1 MKTRAISLASGR
13 RLGLLRARDLVGTFS
28 SRRVGSSARASPR
41 RLMAVLRWRRRLRS
55 PRRTRREA
63 PPATLR
69 LESMHVRLSV
79 RLTTQVW
86 RAGARGNRRPATR
99 VKSAFTAATGPTLA
113 TRIAPT
119 AAIGARRVVQR
130 IAATAAPR
138 GSNPPRESTAAM
150 FERRTPWR
158 APRPN
163 FAQSQKPAPLP
174 GDTARQRRGVHGRA
188 TIARASVVA
197 PPGKSGRSE
206 MWLPRRP
213 ATALAR
219 TLAAS
224 ARRVRRS
231 AVDSRP
237 TWPAS
242 RFVASAIDS
251 AAPARMT
258 VSTVLQYARAGM
270 RLSANAAVPSPRTPS
285 HVTSVHAVDLVW
297 RRVVTDT
304 TSGNV
309 DVPARRST
317 PLSSDTIRTTGTQ
330 SGAANTA
337 LAAARNAAAAARPM
351 LDAATIDRLTD
362 DVIRRVERRIRIE
375 RERRGF

>member
-1 MKTRAISLASGR
+1 
-13 RLGLLRARDLVGTFS
+13 
-28 SRRVGSSARASPR
+28 
-41 RLMAVLRWRRRLRS
+41 
-55 PRRTRREA
+55 
-63 PPATLR
+63 
-69 LESMHVRLSV
+69 
-79 RLTTQVW
+79 
-86 RAGARGNRRPATR
+86 
-99 VKSAFTAATGPTLA
+99 
-113 TRIAPT
+113 
-119 AAIGARRVVQR
+119 
-130 IAATAAPR
+130 
-138 GSNPPRESTAAM
+138 
-150 FERRTPWR
+150 
-158 APRPN
+158 
-163 FAQSQKPAPLP
+163 
-174 GDTARQRRGVHGRA
+174 
-188 TIARASVVA
+188 
-197 PPGKSGRSE
+197 
-206 MWLPRRP
+206 
-213 ATALAR
+213 
-219 TLAAS
+219 
-224 ARRVRRS
+224 
-231 AVDSRP
+231 
-237 TWPAS
+237 
-242 RFVASAIDS
+242 
-251 AAPARMT
+251 MT